1 MRSYWLVA
9 RHEYRRMVLRRGFIA
24 LTVAI
29 PLGMALL
36 IGLTVLVVVSGES
49 KLPLGYVDR
58 ADILDASRLGARA
71 VDQDRT
77 EIRAYGSE
85 EAALDALRREEIQAF
100 FLLPADYLDTQ
111 RSDLYFLEDPPS
123 DDAWRDFDDLV
134 RSSLISPYP
143 DEVQRRL
150 LEGPAITVLDTRSGR
165 EFSQEASVNI
175 VLPFVGVFFFFIAT
189 MSASGYMLQV
199 VADEKENRTME
210 VMVTSLTPGQLI
222 GGKALGLMAA
232 ALTQLAIYGIAAVV
246 VLAIAVSYITE
257 LQSLAVPWT
266 FLGMMAL
273 FFIPSYV
280 LMAGIMV
287 AIGSAVTELQQ
298 GQQIAGI
305 LNLFF
310 MLPIFLLMIIFENPG
325 HPLAVFLS
333 LFPMTSFLTISLRWG
348 LGTVPPWQIGV
359 AWVLLV
365 GSAVLVMWAA
375 TRVFRAGML
384 RYGQP
389 LSLKAAW
396 SAAKGG

>member
-9 RHEYRRMVLRRGFIA
+9 RHEYRRTVLRRGFIV
-24 LTVAI
+24 LTLAI

-36 IGLTVLVVVSGES
+36 IGLTILVVVSGES
-49 KLPLGYVDR
+49 RLPLGYVDR
-58 ADILDASRLGARA
+58 AGILDASRLGDLPDA
-71 VDQDRT
+71 QERT
-77 EIRAYGSE
+77 EIRAFDNE
-85 EAALDALRREEIQAF
+85 EAALAALKGEEIQAF
-100 FLLPADYLDTQ
+100 FVLPSDYLDTR
-111 RSDLYFLEDPPS
+111 RSDLYYLEDPPS
-123 DDAWRDFDDLV
+123 DDAWGDFDDFV
-134 RSSLISPYP
+134 RASLIAPYSGG
-143 DEVQRRL
+143 VQRRL
-150 LEGPAITVLDTRSGR
+150 LEGPAITVLDTSSNR
-165 EFSQEASVNI
+165 EFSQQAAINI
-175 VLPFVGVFFFFIAT
+175 ALPFVGVFCFFIAT

-210 VMVTSLTPGQLI
+210 LMVTSLTPAQLI

-246 VLAIAVSYITE
+246 VLTIAISYITD
-257 LQSLAVPWT
+257 LPSIDVPWT

-273 FFIPSYV
+273 FFFPSYV

-310 MLPIFLLMIIFENPG
+310 MLPIFLLMIIFEDPG

-348 LGTVPPWQIGV
+348 LGTVPLWQIGT

-365 GSAVLVMWAA
+365 GTAILVMWIAA
-375 TRVFRAGML
+375 RVFRVGML
-384 RYGQP
+384 RYGKP
-389 LSLKAAW
+389 LNLKAAW
-396 SAAKGG
+396 SAVKGG